1 MLGIFFAFFWSAVAT
16 GYFSHETVRYGRRA
30 IGVMRE
36 VLAIR
41 LAYLPGMINM
51 SFGISQGLVVVL
63 ICILGV
69 VYSFLARRDPGRHAT
84 PSVGVSFGIALLC
97 IAAGGWLWLVALGA
111 GEIRYFFPFGFMALT
126 ALVPVAQFVAGQLP
140 PRGTVAMTLIVVL
153 LVTNTAAL
161 LVYPSPSF
169 DWQRRSGV
177 SLLVNGYKA
186 ETGQAK
192 QLLAEAGARDGRA
205 VLYLFMNSVAV
216 QVIGSYANYAR
227 LADLTSPVLESR
239 LTYDWVNGFGVH
251 TSHLLDSN
259 YIVFEPILDSAQR
272 AALLSLQ
279 RVNDFDQEEKLFR
292 AWLSPHAAAA
302 GVPLGPQLPRV
313 RRVPT
318 KTASAVAALE
328 SLASR
333 RSEASRSMVPLDRLP
348 DPGGLGTQPH
358 VNRRR

>member
-1 MLGIFFAFFWSAVAT
+1 MALIGLCWLVGVGFRLQANRVAPGFGRIVLKGILLSAGMMLGIFFAFFWSAVAT

-192 QLLAEAGARDGRA
+192 QLLAE
-205 VLYLFMNSVAV
+205 
-216 QVIGSYANYAR
+216 
-227 LADLTSPVLESR
+227 
-239 LTYDWVNGFGVH
+239 
-251 TSHLLDSN
+251 
-259 YIVFEPILDSAQR
+259 
-272 AALLSLQ
+272 
-279 RVNDFDQEEKLFR
+279 
-292 AWLSPHAAAA
+292 
-302 GVPLGPQLPRV
+302 
-313 RRVPT
+313 
-318 KTASAVAALE
+318 
-328 SLASR
+328 
-333 RSEASRSMVPLDRLP
+333 
-348 DPGGLGTQPH
+348 
-358 VNRRR
+358 